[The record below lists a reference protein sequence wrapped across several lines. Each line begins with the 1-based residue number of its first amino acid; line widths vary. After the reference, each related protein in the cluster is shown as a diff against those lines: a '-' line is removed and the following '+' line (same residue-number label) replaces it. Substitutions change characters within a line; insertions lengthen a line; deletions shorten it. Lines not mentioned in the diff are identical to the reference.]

1 MFFLIC
7 LSHPLLKLLLWQ
19 TIQNHLTWFQNFRYQ
34 CQEQNAKIRI
44 LITFPEYPHCICLP
58 INQLIK
64 FPFLWQPI
72 RSRSNYYSLFKYLA
86 VLTLIL
92 LFFYGYNKLFGM
104 NVFFFSFLLLH
115 ILDFIMIRRHK
126 MSILFIVLYT
136 CTCTI
141 QR

>member
-19 TIQNHLTWFQNFRYQ
+19 TIKNHLTWFQNFRYQ

-104 NVFFFSFLLLH
+104 NVFFFFSPTTYFGFYHDKNNTKINYRQML
-115 ILDFIMIRRHK
+115 ITK
-126 MSILFIVLYT
+126 
-136 CTCTI
+136 
-141 QR
+141 